1 MHFHKPSCSAYQ
13 VKDCLQLMPLF
24 CHTICNNKSYCQQLS
39 LYVYLGCVYRK
50 YWRSS
55 TVLHISLSLVNSLL
69 VVWVS
74 ISADCS
80 TRCDFVSKI
89 SKSLI
94 ALLISIHRP
103 YMCILQKNDEYWF
116 LTLYEE
122 TWSYECHFILGIKS
136 STLIST
142 LFQITIYRVI
152 CTHLVTQVKNCL
164 LKTFI
169 WMCIRIKRDTR
180 YN

>member
-1 MHFHKPSCSAYQ
+1 MPTIVVICIFRMLMQEVLTFSYRTTYFFEPS
-13 VKDCLQLMPLF
+13 KLF
-24 CHTICNNKSYCQQLS
+24 ACCMS
-39 LYVYLGCVYRK
+39 V
-50 YWRSS
+50 
-55 TVLHISLSLVNSLL
+55 
-69 VVWVS
+69 
-74 ISADCS
+74 SADCS

-142 LFQITIYRVI
+142 LFQITVYRVI
-152 CTHLVTQVKNCL
+152 CTLWVTRVKNCL
-164 LKTFI
+164 LTTFI

-180 YN
+180 